1 MTKSTFFLPLHEFLY
16 FSSVTYG
23 VSSTEQKGIVKS
35 FLKNVY
41 KVDVEQLLTA
51 GKNSKQI
58 EHQAVMLIDWPGVQA
73 EFYYS
78 DFIIQLFKISLRT
91 YFHNQVFVYQKYE

>member
-1 MTKSTFFLPLHEFLY
+1 M
-16 FSSVTYG
+16 TYG

-78 DFIIQLFKISLRT
+78 DFIIQLFKISLQT
-91 YFHNQVFVYQKYE
+91 YFHNQVLVYKKYYTSIPIAISPF

>member
-1 MTKSTFFLPLHEFLY
+1 M
-16 FSSVTYG
+16 TYG

-78 DFIIQLFKISLRT
+78 DSVGSALRASLPRSNYQPIYYNEMLVIMKIP
-91 YFHNQVFVYQKYE
+91 N